1 MLRSSVLALTTA
13 VTLSLAAAP
22 AQAAGASVSVRDSDR
37 YGRYLTDGAGRTLY
51 LFTRERGS
59 ASRCYGACARAWP
72 PLLTRCAPRAGR
84 GARRS
89 LLGTTRRRDGSRQV
103 TYGGHPVYY
112 DFRER
117 RAGQIFCQNVVEFG
131 GTWLLVNGRGG
142 PIR

>member
-1 MLRSSVLALTTA
+1 MTRLASTALVAALFALLSGTASAATT
-13 VTLSLAAAP
+13 
-22 AQAAGASVSVRDSDR
+22 VSVRDSDR

-72 PLLTRCAPRAGR
+72 PLLTRGRPDAGG
-84 GARRS
+84 GARSS

-112 DFRER
+112 YFRER

-131 GTWLLVNGRGG
+131 GTWLLVGPRGSA
-142 PIR
+142 IR